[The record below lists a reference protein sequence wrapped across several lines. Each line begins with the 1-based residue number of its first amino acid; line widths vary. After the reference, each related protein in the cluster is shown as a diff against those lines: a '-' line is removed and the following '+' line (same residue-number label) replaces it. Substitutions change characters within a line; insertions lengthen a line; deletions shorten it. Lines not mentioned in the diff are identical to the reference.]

1 MKLPFWGTVL
11 TIVGVAVLCTLGT
24 WQLQRLQWKA
34 GILEAIEAEYAVNAS
49 DALLLPRVL
58 SEDIDFK
65 RGHIVGTY
73 MHDKEVLLQPRMHDG
88 DVGYHVLTP
97 LRLSGAQDIVILVNR
112 GWVPFDWNDLKG
124 DEVRKPEGVL
134 KVMGMLRS
142 VPRVSSFVPENIP
155 ETSMWYRIDLEQIA
169 MARGFKGFTPNMLY
183 AETENDGGQ
192 AYPIAAATRISPRN
206 NHAQYAFFWFAMAV
220 AMVGIY
226 LLRFIAPQMK
236 RKT

>member
-34 GILEAIEAEYAVNAS
+34 GVLEAIEAEYAVDAS
-49 DALLLPRVL
+49 KAPLSQAML
-58 SEDIDFK
+58 SENIDFK
-65 RGHIVGTY
+65 RGHIMGTY

-88 DVGYHVLTP
+88 DVGYYVLTP
-97 LRLSGAQDIVILVNR
+97 LRLFGVKGIVILINR
-112 GWVPFDWNDLKG
+112 GWAPFDWDVLEEDKA
-124 DEVRKPEGVL
+124 RKPEGVL
-134 KVMGMLRS
+134 KVTGMLRP

-155 ETSMWYRIDLEQIA
+155 EKSMWYRIDLEQI
-169 MARGFKGFTPNMLY
+169 MMVRGLEDFASNIFY
-183 AETENDGGQ
+183 VESESEGGQ
-192 AYPIAAATRISPRN
+192 AYPIAAATRVSPNN

-226 LLRFIAPQMK
+226 ILRFIAPQMK